1 MSFGESY
8 RMKIVLVTQYFFP
21 ENFKSNDI
29 AFELVKRGHEVTVLT
44 GLPNYPEGDFYSGY
58 GFFKK
63 RRETI
68 NGVKVIRASLI
79 PRGKGS
85 GIRLFLNYFSWA
97 FFASVRAFFLAF
109 ENKFDAV
116 LVHEPSPITQ
126 GFPAIVIKKIQ
137 KIPLHFWV
145 LDLWP
150 ESLTSAGGIKNETVL
165 SFFTGMVKYI
175 YNHSDKILISSK
187 GFRDS
192 ILTKG
197 NYENKL
203 VYFPNWAED
212 SILKGN
218 SNYPIPELPH
228 GFKILFAGNIGV
240 AQDVNSIIKA
250 ALILKEELDI
260 HFVFVGDGRSKQE
273 LEDFVIN
280 NYLSKTVHFMGRFPI
295 DAMKTFF
302 NKADVLLVS
311 LKDELIFNV
320 TVPAKLQAY
329 LCTHKPIL
337 GILNGE
343 GAELINEAQCG
354 FSTNAGDSEGL
365 AREIVKLYELS
376 VEQRNILGQN
386 GFKYFEENFTMTK
399 CIDNLEL
406 ILKS

>member
-1 MSFGESY
+1 
-8 RMKIVLVTQYFFP
+8 MKIVLVTQYFFP

-44 GLPNYPEGDFYSGY
+44 GLPNYPEGKIYNGY

-63 RRETI
+63 RNEII
-68 NGVKVIRASLI
+68 NGVKVIRTLLI
-79 PRGKGS
+79 PRGKGG

-97 FFASVRAFFLAF
+97 FFASIRAFFLAF
-109 ENKFDAV
+109 QDKFDAV
-116 LVHEPSPITQ
+116 MVHEPSPITQ

-150 ESLTSAGGIKNETVL
+150 ESLTSAGGIKNKTVL
-165 SFFTGMVKYI
+165 SFFTRMVKYI
-175 YNHSDKILISSK
+175 YNNSDKILISSK
-187 GFRDS
+187 GFKDS

-197 NYENKL
+197 NYEDRL

-212 SILKGN
+212 SISKGN
-218 SNYPIPELPH
+218 SNYPIPDLPH
-228 GFKILFAGNIGV
+228 GFNILFAGNIGV

-250 ALILKEELDI
+250 ALILKEKLDI
-260 HFVFVGDGRSKQE
+260 HFVFVGDGRSKTE
-273 LEDFVIN
+273 LEDFVTAN
-280 NYLSKTVHFMGRFPI
+280 NLEQTVHFMGRFPI

-302 NKADVLLVS
+302 NRADVLLVS

-329 LCTHKPIL
+329 LCTQKPIL

-343 GAELINEAQCG
+343 GAELIDEAKCG
-354 FSTNAGDSEGL
+354 FSTNAGNSEGL
-365 AREIVKLYELS
+365 AKEIVKLYKLTE
-376 VEQRNILGQN
+376 EQRSILGQN
-386 GFKYFEENFTMTK
+386 GFRYFEENFTMTK

-406 ILKS
+406 ILKN

>member
-1 MSFGESY
+1 
-8 RMKIVLVTQYFFP
+8 MKILLVTQYFFP

-44 GLPNYPEGDFYSGY
+44 GLPNYPEGKFFNGY

-68 NGVKVIRASLI
+68 NGVKVIRALLI
-79 PRGKGS
+79 PRGKGG
-85 GIRLFLNYFSWA
+85 GIRLLLNYFSWA
-97 FFASVRAFFLAF
+97 FFASIRALFLAF
-109 ENKFDAV
+109 QDKFDAV

-137 KIPLHFWV
+137 KNPIYFWV

-150 ESLTSAGGIKNETVL
+150 ESLTSAGGVKNKTVL

-175 YNHSDKILISSK
+175 YNNSDKILISSK
-187 GFRDS
+187 GFRES
-192 ILTKG
+192 IITKG

-212 SILKGN
+212 SILKGDL
-218 SNYPIPELPH
+218 NYPIPKLPQ

-240 AQDVNSIIKA
+240 AQDVYSIVKA
-250 ALILKEELDI
+250 ALILKEKLDI

-273 LEDFVIN
+273 LEDFVITN
-280 NYLSKTVHFMGRFPI
+280 NLSQTVHFLGRFPI
-295 DAMKTFF
+295 EAMKTFF
-302 NKADVLLVS
+302 TKSDVLLVS
-311 LKDELIFNV
+311 LKDELIFNL

-329 LCTHKPIL
+329 LCTQKPIL

-343 GAELINEAQCG
+343 GAELITEANCG
-354 FSTNAGDSEGL
+354 FSTNAGNSEGL
-365 AREIVKLYELS
+365 AKEIVKLYELS
-376 VEQRNILGQN
+376 EEQRSILGQN

-406 ILKS
+406 ILKN

>member
-1 MSFGESY
+1 
-8 RMKIVLVTQYFFP
+8 MKVLLVTQYFFP

-29 AFELVKRGHEVTVLT
+29 AFELVKRGHKVTVLT
-44 GLPNYPEGDFYSGY
+44 GLPNYPEGKFYNGY
-58 GFFKK
+58 GIFKK
-63 RRETI
+63 RCEII
-68 NGVKVIRASLI
+68 NGVKVVRALLI
-79 PRGKGS
+79 PRGKGG

-97 FFASVRAFFLAF
+97 FFASIRAFFLAF
-109 ENKFDAV
+109 QYKYDVV

-150 ESLTSAGGIKNETVL
+150 ESLTSAGGVKNKTVL

-175 YNHSDKILISSK
+175 YNNSDKILISSK
-187 GFRDS
+187 GFKES

-197 NYENKL
+197 NYEDKL
-203 VYFPNWAED
+203 IYFPNWAED

-280 NYLSKTVHFMGRFPI
+280 NHLSKTVHFMGRFPI

-376 VEQRNILGQN
+376 AEQRNILGQN

>member
-1 MSFGESY
+1 
-8 RMKIVLVTQYFFP
+8 MKVLLVTQYFFP

-44 GLPNYPEGDFYSGY
+44 GLPNYPEGKFYNSY
-58 GFFKK
+58 GFFKR

-68 NGVKVIRASLI
+68 NGVKVIRALLI
-79 PRGKGS
+79 PRGKGG

-97 FFASVRAFFLAF
+97 FFASIRALFLAF
-109 ENKFDAV
+109 QDKFDVV

-150 ESLTSAGGIKNETVL
+150 ESLTSAGGIKNKTVL

-175 YNHSDKILISSK
+175 YNNSDKILISSR
-187 GFRDS
+187 GFRES

-197 NYENKL
+197 NYEDKL

-212 SILKGN
+212 SILKGDT
-218 SNYPIPELPH
+218 NYPIPELPQ

-250 ALILKEELDI
+250 ALILKEKLDI

-273 LEDFVIN
+273 LEEFVAVN
-280 NYLSKTVHFMGRFPI
+280 KLSQTVHFVGRFPI

-302 NKADVLLVS
+302 TSSDVLLVS
-311 LKDELIFNV
+311 LKDELIFNL

-329 LCTHKPIL
+329 LCTQKPIL
-337 GILNGE
+337 GMLNGE
-343 GAELINEAQCG
+343 GAELINDAKCG
-354 FSTNAGDSEGL
+354 FSTNAGNFEGL
-365 AREIVKLYELS
+365 AKEIVKLYELS
-376 VEQRNILGQN
+376 EEQRNILGQN
-386 GFKYFEENFTMTK
+386 GFRYFEENFTMTK
-399 CIDNLEL
+399 CIDNLEF

>member
-1 MSFGESY
+1 
-8 RMKIVLVTQYFFP
+8 MKIVLVTQYFFP

-44 GLPNYPEGDFYSGY
+44 GLPNYPEGKIYNGY

-63 RRETI
+63 HNEII
-68 NGVKVIRASLI
+68 NGVKVIRTLLI
-79 PRGKGS
+79 PRGKGG

-97 FFASVRAFFLAF
+97 FFASIRAFFLAF
-109 ENKFDAV
+109 QDKFDAV
-116 LVHEPSPITQ
+116 MVHEPSPITQ

-150 ESLTSAGGIKNETVL
+150 ESLTSAGGIKNKTVL
-165 SFFTGMVKYI
+165 SFFTRMVKYI
-175 YNHSDKILISSK
+175 YNNSDKILISSK
-187 GFRDS
+187 GFKDS

-197 NYENKL
+197 NYEDKL

-212 SILKGN
+212 SISKGN
-218 SNYPIPELPH
+218 SNYPIPDLPH
-228 GFKILFAGNIGV
+228 GFNILFAGNIGV

-250 ALILKEELDI
+250 ALILKEKLDI
-260 HFVFVGDGRSKQE
+260 HFVFVGDGRSKTE
-273 LEDFVIN
+273 LEDFVTAN
-280 NYLSKTVHFMGRFPI
+280 NLEQTVHFMGRFPI

-302 NKADVLLVS
+302 NRADVLLVS

-329 LCTHKPIL
+329 LCTQKPIL

-343 GAELINEAQCG
+343 GAELIDEAKCG
-354 FSTNAGDSEGL
+354 FSTNAGNSEGL
-365 AREIVKLYELS
+365 AKEIVKLYKLTE
-376 VEQRNILGQN
+376 EQRSILGQN
-386 GFKYFEENFTMTK
+386 GFRYFEENFTMTK

-406 ILKS
+406 ILKN

>member
-1 MSFGESY
+1 
-8 RMKIVLVTQYFFP
+8 MKILLVTQYFFP

-44 GLPNYPEGDFYSGY
+44 GLPNYPEGKFYNGY

-79 PRGKGS
+79 PRGKGG

-97 FFASVRAFFLAF
+97 FFASIRALFLGF
-109 ENKFDAV
+109 GDKFDVV

-150 ESLTSAGGIKNETVL
+150 ESLTSAGGIKNQTVL

-175 YNHSDKILISSK
+175 YNNSDKILISSK
-187 GFRDS
+187 GFKQS

-197 NYENKL
+197 NYEDKL
-203 VYFPNWAED
+203 IYFPNWAED
-212 SILKGN
+212 SILKGDT
-218 SNYPIPELPH
+218 NYPIPELPQ

-240 AQDVNSIIKA
+240 AQDVNSIVKA
-250 ALILKEELDI
+250 ALILKEKLDI

-273 LEDFVIN
+273 LEDFVTTN
-280 NYLSKTVHFMGRFPI
+280 DLSKTVHFMGRYPI
-295 DAMKTFF
+295 EAMKTFF
-302 NKADVLLVS
+302 TKSDVLLVS
-311 LKDELIFNV
+311 LKDELIFNL

-329 LCTHKPIL
+329 LCTQKPIL

-343 GAELINEAQCG
+343 GAELIAEANCG
-354 FSTNAGDSEGL
+354 FSTNAGNYEGL
-365 AREIVKLYELS
+365 AKEIVKLYELS
-376 VEQRNILGQN
+376 EEQRSILGQN
-386 GFKYFEENFTMTK
+386 GFRYFEENFTMTK
-399 CIDNLEL
+399 CINNLEL
-406 ILKS
+406 ILKN

>member
-1 MSFGESY
+1 
-8 RMKIVLVTQYFFP
+8 MKIVLVTQYFFP

-44 GLPNYPEGDFYSGY
+44 GLPNYPEGKFYTGY

-79 PRGKGS
+79 PRGKGG

-97 FFASVRAFFLAF
+97 FFASTRALFLAF
-109 ENKFDAV
+109 EDKFDAV

-150 ESLTSAGGIKNETVL
+150 ESLTSAGGIKNKAVL

-175 YNHSDKILISSK
+175 YNNSDKILISSK
-187 GFRDS
+187 GFKES

-197 NYENKL
+197 NYEDKL
-203 VYFPNWAED
+203 IYFPNWAED
-212 SILKGN
+212 SILKGD
-218 SNYPIPELPH
+218 SNYPIPELPQ

-250 ALILKEELDI
+250 ALILKEKLDI

-273 LEDFVIN
+273 LEDFVTI
-280 NYLSKTVHFMGRFPI
+280 NYLNQTVHFLGRFPI

-302 NKADVLLVS
+302 TQADVLLVS
-311 LKDELIFNV
+311 LKDELIFNA

-329 LCTHKPIL
+329 LCTQRPIL
-337 GILNGE
+337 GMLNGE
-343 GAELINEAQCG
+343 GAAIINDANCG
-354 FSTNAGDSEGL
+354 LFVNAGDSNGL
-365 AREIVKLYELS
+365 AKKILELYQMSNE
-376 VEQRNILGQN
+376 ERNILGGN
-386 GFKYFEENFTMTK
+386 GFKYFEENFTMSK
-399 CIDNLEL
+399 CIDNLEF
-406 ILKS
+406 ILKK